1 MVENM
6 NLQRVLALFDK
17 ENRIDIEYPR
27 MDKQVL
33 PHVIRFVGDEL
44 GMNYIL
50 YSSLMGANLT
60 EVIQEQIDYFTK
72 LNQPF
77 EWKVYGHDYPPDLKD
92 RLVETGFILDERE
105 AVMILDLEDVPSS
118 LLSPVDKDIRPI
130 VKIDQLEDVVAVE
143 RQVWGDEFGWI
154 KTELGADIQIPG
166 YLSAY
171 VAYINDQPA
180 CTGWIYFHPQSQ
192 FASLWGGATVEEYRR
207 SGLFTAI
214 LATRVQE
221 AIQRGYKYIV
231 IDAGPMSQPIVSKHG
246 FHLLTYTYACKW
258 KGHQKSDRE

>member
-1 MVENM
+1 M
-6 NLQRVLALFDK
+6 NLLKVLALFDK

-33 PHVIRFVGDEL
+33 PHVIRFVGDEP

-50 YSSLMGANLT
+50 YSSLKGANLT
-60 EVIQEQIDYFTK
+60 EVIKEQTDYFNK
-72 LNQPF
+72 LKQPF
-77 EWKVYGHDYPPDLKD
+77 EWKVYGHDYPPDLLD
-92 RLVETGFILDERE
+92 RLVATGFVLDERE

-130 VKIDQLEDVVAVE
+130 VNIEQLEDVVEVE

-154 KTELGADIQIPG
+154 IPELGADIQIPG
-166 YLSAY
+166 YLRVY
-171 VAYINDQPA
+171 VAYINDNPA
-180 CTGWIYFHPQSQ
+180 CTGWIYFHPNSQ
-192 FASLWGGATVEEYRR
+192 FASLWGGATVKEYRR

-221 AIQRGYKYIV
+221 AIQRGYKYVV

-246 FHLLTYTYACKW
+246 FQLLTYTYACKW
-258 KGHQKSDRE
+258 KGHQKSERE